1 MLIAIRDAESRTRFL
16 GYRVENYQAV
26 RLHALGRAWPALPA
40 RFTCRRSAS
49 STRREFAPAN
59 SIEAVIWVAV
69 GGRGTLVGA
78 ALGAVLVNY
87 GQDLFHRRCCPNT
100 GFSRSALLFI
110 LVTLFL
116 PQGIVGLHLAA
127 RRTIPPAPKGS
138 DVEEGKIDQSDVPA
152 AAR

>member
-1 MLIAIRDAESRTRFL
+1 
-16 GYRVENYQAV
+16 
-26 RLHALGRAWPALPA
+26 
-40 RFTCRRSAS
+40 
-49 STRREFAPAN
+49 
-59 SIEAVIWVAV
+59 VIWVAI

-78 ALGAVLVNY
+78 ALG
-87 GQDLFHRRCCPNT
+87 
-100 GFSRSALLFI
+100 LLFI

-116 PQGIVGLHLAA
+116 PQGIVGLISR